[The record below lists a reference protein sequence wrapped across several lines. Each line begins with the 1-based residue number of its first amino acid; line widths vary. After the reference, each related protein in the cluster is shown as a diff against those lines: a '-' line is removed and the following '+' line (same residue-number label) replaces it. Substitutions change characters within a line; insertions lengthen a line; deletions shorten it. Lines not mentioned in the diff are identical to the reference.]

1 MLETVIDVLNGYTEV
16 DRANIKPESLLVE
29 DLGLNSVSYFSIIFD
44 LEEAL
49 GIELPDD
56 DTPKL
61 RTVGDLV
68 AYLESIKE

>member
-1 MLETVIDVLNGYTEV
+1 MLETVIDVLNGYTEA
-16 DRANIKPESLLVE
+16 DRSAITRDSLLVE

-61 RTVGDLV
+61 KTVGDLV
-68 AYLESIKE
+68 DYLESLE

>member
-1 MLETVIDVLNGYTEV
+1 MLETVIDVLNGYTEA
-16 DRANIKPESLLVE
+16 DRSAITRDSLLVE
-29 DLGLNSVSYFSIIFD
+29 DLGLNSVSYFSIVFD

-49 GIELPDD
+49 GIELPED

-68 AYLESIKE
+68 AYLEKAM

>member
-1 MLETVIDVLNGYTEV
+1 MLEKVIDILNGYTEV
-16 DRANIKPESLLVE
+16 DKAAITRDSLLVE

-49 GIELPDD
+49 GIELPED

-68 AYLESIKE
+68 AYLEKAM

>member
-1 MLETVIDVLNGYTEV
+1 MLETVIDVLNGYTEA
-16 DRANIKPESLLVE
+16 DRSAITRDSLLVE

-61 RTVGDLV
+61 KTVGDLV
-68 AYLESIKE
+68 DYLENLE

>member
-1 MLETVIDVLNGYTEV
+1 MLEKVIDVLDGYTEV
-16 DRANIKPESLLVE
+16 DKADITRDSLLVE

-61 RTVGDLV
+61 KTVGDLV
-68 AYLESIKE
+68 DYLETLE

>member
-1 MLETVIDVLNGYTEV
+1 MLEKVIDILDGYTEV
-16 DRANIKPESLLVE
+16 NRADIKADSLLVE
-29 DLGLNSVSYFSIIFD
+29 DLGLNSVSYFSIVFD

-49 GIELPDD
+49 GVELPED

-68 AYLESIKE
+68 AYLEKAM

>member
-1 MLETVIDVLNGYTEV
+1 MLETVIDVLNGYTEA
-16 DRANIKPESLLVE
+16 DRSAITRDSLLVE
-29 DLGLNSVSYFSIIFD
+29 DLGLNSVSYFSILFD

-61 RTVGDLV
+61 KTVGDLV
-68 AYLESIKE
+68 DYLENLE

>member
-1 MLETVIDVLNGYTEV
+1 MLDKVIDVLNGYTEA
-16 DRANIKPESLLVE
+16 DKAAITRDSLLVE

-49 GIELPDD
+49 DIELPED

-68 AYLESIKE
+68 DYLSNLS

>member
-1 MLETVIDVLNGYTEV
+1 MLEKVIDILKGYTQVEKAAITR
-16 DRANIKPESLLVE
+16 DSLLVE

-49 GIELPDD
+49 GIELPED

-61 RTVGDLV
+61 KTVGDL
-68 AYLESIKE
+68 ADYLASLT